1 MGVFDYKA
9 AKKTNASNQK
19 INQANIDYSWKA
31 LNAQNQFNVE
41 QWNREN
47 AYNDPS
53 AQMRRY
59 LAAGINPWNAMSNI
73 DNGNASSVTSASYSP
88 PSMIPMQ
95 QPNQSAVGGVL
106 QSIQSALDGSLKI
119 MDIFKGGNT
128 MKDEIKGLNAFN
140 QGRVLDT
147 DFLRDTNKN
156 RIAATNQIYKTQ
168 QYTAANEAAYQLALT
183 KFGMTERAATTFS
196 NWITSRETGRQ
207 TLENLKDMHLIN
219 GKVLE
224 WYDKDHEANFEKLMA
239 SAGVDRQTIKR
250 MEEELPFIADFIQA
264 QIKELDS
271 RADLNSENANDLR
284 QTRSARISNLESQTN
299 LNNENATDLHETR
312 PRRKDLLYALQKY
325 NRAFAH
331 YYQQQAGWID
341 FNNKKEVV
349 KDVIDAY
356 LRYRQQNID
365 DENSKDRNSTSEKL
379 GLGSLIVHLLSFIK

>member
-9 AKKTNASNQK
+9 AKKTNKTNMA

-59 LAAGINPWNAMSNI
+59 LAAGLNPWNAMSNI

-88 PSMIPMQ
+88 PNMIPMQ
-95 QPNQSAVGGVL
+95 QPNQSRVGTILDSV
-106 QSIQSALDGSLKI
+106 QTALDGGLKVL
-119 MDIFKGGNT
+119 DILKGGKT
-128 MKDEIKGLNAFN
+128 LPDTIKGTNALN
-140 QGRVLDT
+140 QGYVLDT
-147 DFLRDTNKN
+147 QFNKDTIKAKT
-156 RIAATNQIYKTQ
+156 AATNQIYKTQ

-250 MEEELPFIADFIQA
+250 MEKELPFIADFIKA
-264 QIKELDS
+264 QIKELDT
-271 RADLNSENANDLR
+271 RADLNTENATDLR
-284 QTRSARISNLESQTN
+284 ETRPARISNLKSQTN
-299 LNNENATDLHETR
+299 LNNENATDLYETR
-312 PRRKDLLYALQKY
+312 PQRKDLLYALQDY
-325 NRAFAH
+325 NRAFAE
-331 YYQQQAGWID
+331 YYQKQGGWID

-349 KDVIDAY
+349 KDIIDAY

-365 DENSKDRNSTSEKL
+365 DKNSKDRNSTSEKL
-379 GLGSLIVHLLSFIK
+379 GLGSLIVHILPFIM